1 MHEPYRD
8 RPGAVEMVA
17 EGGLDLGDDPDALSD
32 FGETDSDEDR
42 LLIRGDA
49 APAARQTGLR
59 PSAAQFKFKLPSG
72 PAGTLRSPDATSAPA
87 ASPGSMVC
95 SYCINVLYVPAMFG
109 L

>member
-8 RPGAVEMVA
+8 RPGAVEMA

-32 FGETDSDEDR
+32 FGETDSDEDGF
-42 LLIRGDA
+42 LIPGDP
-49 APAARQTGLR
+49 APAARQTGLT
-59 PSAAQFKFKLPSG
+59 PGPAPLPSG
-72 PAGTLRSPDATSAPA
+72 SAAGTLRSPEGTSAAPA